1 MKTISFQQTTKRSSR
16 IKFSGIF
23 GILLLSFLLA
33 IPSVQAQKPSD
44 SLIMATDGEVNASV
58 VDGNFLYL
66 AGGFNYIGKKIG
78 PVAFFLNGSSSPA
91 KGMPIFGNL
100 SPYWGGHDRIG
111 TVLPDGA
118 GGWFMAGY
126 FYRVNGNS
134 KTHNMLVHVLP
145 DHTIDNSWDLKWEP
159 GGNIN
164 VLKRENN
171 YLYIGGTM
179 SIKDASGNM
188 HAYVCRVD
196 MQTKQVDPVWNPQFT
211 GASKIEKIEIGHD
224 KVFLS
229 GWVGAMDGY
238 TQDAL
243 AVVDKVQGKRI
254 PFPTTSDVNTMKL
267 MGDTLLIGQSNM
279 YWSKYPDGFGYIAK
293 GIALLNKQTD
303 IPIHPTVEAKLYTA
317 IPDGSTGWYVAGQ
330 YGKDGVYHLDKDMQN
345 IATFKQENLTSF
357 FTPSRLLL
365 AGNKLYVYGY
375 DRQKPIVIDGK
386 TYQFLYRLD
395 ATTGK
400 LDTTFHPG
408 LDADA
413 RSMAVKGDTLFI
425 GGAFDTVAGEFR
437 PGLAALNAT
446 TGALL
451 PWKPEINFDNFNAG
465 YTGPERVITSLLLR
479 NDTLYVAGKFQV
491 PAPQFT
497 KGGTGIYGLVRYN
510 MQTGDLDTTF
520 HIHTSYY
527 DNPLFTDMAFD
538 GNKMY
543 LTGFFNLNLGTVH
556 VINAGLLY
564 LSTQVL
570 HPVNSALSFSQSGN
584 FDTPQVTVNHDIVYF
599 WNMGA
604 TNTVTGESRPNFVSL
619 NTSDNNFTT
628 WNPQPNNQVDAF
640 AENNGEMLLSGDFYF
655 LKHYQNNFGGINTST
670 LEYIKL
676 PNLYTIYDMAVSDK
690 YIFLGGDFT
699 YYKDSVV
706 NGLCRLKRNDLSF
719 TSFHHGIMNNNSR
732 AAVGSLSLGTNGL
745 YVVGYYSGMFNL
757 VNGAPRQN
765 ICLLDPETAH
775 LKAWNPP
782 PFNGKV
788 YRVFSFG
795 DDAVMAGEFSLMPAW
810 QRTGLAKLDL
820 TTDSL
825 TSWNPILSGSYPHV
839 YSLLVSG
846 DTVYLGGKGIYKING
861 KEANELSAVS
871 ASSGTLLTG
880 FIPVKIQGSWGDN
893 VVNVLAKQGKYL
905 YAAGDFKK
913 VNDTSRNC
921 IVKLNAATGKV
932 QNWNPKLD
940 AGWNPVQAIL
950 PAGNDIYIGG
960 KSLQIENDTREGVM
974 IKVKSTTGTL
984 EKLYR
989 AISSGST
996 IRSLAINDSGTLAA
1010 AVNLSKG
1017 LYLLDKTRDSLIPVK
1032 NQPEFNDGLSK
1043 ISSRGNIFLSA
1054 GNGMKEFGSYTDKP
1068 GFMVYNPDK
1077 DTVIT
1082 SFSTPVMQGNINT
1095 FAANNHLLVFA
1106 GSFAGMNTQ
1115 ITNSN
1120 IAFMQMPEL
1129 VIKPTVTRWSPH
1141 KANTTDLFAV
1151 TVYGSGFSASSQV
1164 ILSLNSKSN
1173 LADSLS
1179 VTDNRIIAWFNG
1191 TNFTPGNWDLQVKVN
1206 DNLTQNFAKA
1216 VNMVKAKTADVWVDW
1231 IGRNRILANKPG
1243 TYYVLFGNKGDQDA
1257 YGVYL
1262 YVATDDGQTVQFPDY
1277 VKPPKSNLVN
1287 WDTIPHYVES
1297 DYFLGEPFKGRI
1309 YTVFLPYL
1317 PKGYE
1322 GSFKLTIASKSAN
1335 HHLRVAISKPI
1346 FKNFSEL
1353 TDNGTKSANGL
1364 GYSFASC
1371 VYSVVGL
1378 FANLT
1383 PGIECIKAALDNTIV
1398 AAIDKHEHNESIQAE
1413 DVAYAIGM
1421 TALGCIPGEAVL
1433 STGWKIA
1440 KGMASMYSAGSDAGG
1455 TVSACGGFLDSLK
1468 KLYPDVLAVGSLD
1481 PNGKFGPQGTNAS
1494 PYVRSDKPYS
1504 YMVSFEN
1511 DSTATAPAQR
1521 VIITDTL
1528 DKSVFDLSTF
1538 KAVGFGFGDTTYQ
1551 FKKSD
1556 GDTVNIDLRPDKQA
1570 IVQVYYQLDK
1580 NSGILT
1586 WTFQT
1591 LDPNTYQPVEGVYDG
1606 FLPPDKKS
1614 PEGEGNILYSISPL
1628 AGLTE
1633 GTEIKNS
1640 ANIVFDWNNAIPT
1653 DTWKNV
1659 TDNIA
1664 PESAVEALPEYEV
1677 DKDFTVKWNGSDAG
1691 SGIFSYTVFV
1701 SENDSAYYP
1710 WITDTHDT
1718 SAVFSGDAG
1727 VTYKFYT
1734 VASDS
1739 AGNKEAAP
1747 GSYDAKTRVSGTG
1760 IDKFGEGDKMQFRLF
1775 PNPAKDQLSVNF
1787 YLPESSEIRL
1797 DVISLCGRPVIKPV
1811 KTQGMR
1817 GTNKTVL
1824 DISRLPAGYYFVRI
1838 LTKYGV
1844 QTRKVVVQ

>member
-1 MKTISFQQTTKRSSR
+1 MKAISFQQTTKRNTLLSLPPT
-16 IKFSGIF
+16 IGL
-23 GILLLSFLLA
+23 LLLSFLLT

-44 SLIMATDGEVNASV
+44 SLILATDGEINTSV

-66 AGGFNYIGKKIG
+66 AGGFNYIGKKTG

-91 KGMPIFGNL
+91 KGMPIFGDL
-100 SPYWGGHDRIG
+100 RPDWGASDRINA
-111 TVLPDGA
+111 VLPDGA
-118 GGWFMAGY
+118 GGWFMAGH

-134 KTHNMLVHVLP
+134 KTHNKLVHVLP
-145 DHTIDNSWDLKWEP
+145 DKTIDNNWDLNWES
-159 GGNIN
+159 GGHIN
-164 VLKRENN
+164 VLKKDGHF
-171 YLYIGGTM
+171 LYVGGTM

-196 MQTKQVDPVWNPQFT
+196 LQTKQVDPVWNPQFT
-211 GASKIEKIEIGHD
+211 GASRIEKIEIGSD
-224 KVFLS
+224 KVILS
-229 GWVGAMDGY
+229 GWVDKVDGY
-238 TQDAL
+238 QQDAL
-243 AVVDKVQGKRI
+243 VILDKVTGKRLS
-254 PFPTTSDVNTMKL
+254 FPTTSSVTSLKL
-267 MGDTLLIGQSNM
+267 MGDTLLIGQPSM
-279 YWSKYPDGFGYIAK
+279 YWSKYPDGFGYIVN
-293 GIALLNKQTD
+293 GLALLDKDNDFPKSPQ
-303 IPIHPTVEAKLYTA
+303 PIAANFYATV
-317 IPDGSTGWYVAGQ
+317 PDGSGGWYAAGH
-330 YGKDGVYHLDKDMQN
+330 YNRDGIFHFDKD
-345 IATFKQENLTSF
+345 FKEVTGFSENLITSVGL
-357 FTPSRLLL
+357 FTRLLL
-365 AGNKLYVYGY
+365 HGNSLYVARGLKSVDVNGTSITSVYKLNAATGE
-375 DRQKPIVIDGK
+375 ID
-386 TYQFLYRLD
+386 
-395 ATTGK
+395 TG
-400 LDTTFHPG
+400 FHPNPNG
-408 LDADA
+408 DVKTVLA
-413 RSMAVKGDTLFI
+413 KGDTLFI
-425 GGAFDTVAGEFR
+425 GGTFDTVAGEFR

-451 PWKPEINFDNFNAG
+451 PWKPEINFDNFEAG
-465 YTGPERVITSLLLR
+465 YTGPERFINSLLLK

-497 KGGTGIYGLVRYN
+497 EGGTGIYGLVRYN
-510 MQTGDLDTTF
+510 LQTGDLDTTF
-520 HIHTSYY
+520 HIHTSYHS
-527 DNPLFTDMAFD
+527 NPLLTGMAFH
-538 GNKMY
+538 GNQLY
-543 LTGFFNLNLGTVH
+543 LVGSFNLTRNE
-556 VINAGLLY
+556 ISIKNAGIIN
-564 LSTQVL
+564 LSTKKL
-570 HPVNSALSFSQSGN
+570 SPVNPDLAFSGSSN
-584 FDTPQVTVNHDIVYF
+584 LPQVAVVNNHIYF
-599 WNMGA
+599 WGIGA
-604 TNTVTGESRPNFVSL
+604 TRVSTGEKREYFVSL
-619 NTSDNNFTT
+619 NGADNSFTD
-628 WNPQPNNQVDAF
+628 WNPLPSYNVNSF
-640 AENNGEMLLSGDFYF
+640 SEYGGKLLLSGDFYF
-655 LKHYQNNFGGINTST
+655 LKHYPNNFGGIDLRTGKYVNFPNIKTVYT
-670 LEYIKL
+670 LAA
-676 PNLYTIYDMAVSDK
+676 TDK

-719 TSFHHGIMNNNSR
+719 TSFHHGIMNNTSK
-732 AAVGSLSLGTNGL
+732 AAVGSLSFGTNGL
-745 YVVGYYSGMFNL
+745 YVVGYYSNMFNL

-795 DDAVMAGEFSLMPAW
+795 KDAVIAGEFSLMPAW
-810 QRTGLAKLDL
+810 QRTGLAKIDL
-820 TTDSL
+820 TNDSL
-825 TSWNPILSGSYPHV
+825 TSWNPVLSGYYPHV

-846 DTVYLGGKGIYKING
+846 DTVYLGGDGIGKING
-861 KEANELSAVS
+861 KEAADLSAVS

-880 FIPVKIQGSWGDN
+880 FAPVKIRGGYGDN

-913 VNDTSRNC
+913 VNDTSHNC
-921 IVKLNAATGKV
+921 IVKLNAATGKI
-932 QNWNPKLD
+932 QSWDPKLD

-950 PAGNDIYIGG
+950 PVGNDIYIGG
-960 KSLQIENDTREGVM
+960 KSLQIENDARKGFL

-989 AISSGST
+989 AIFSNST
-996 IRSLAINDSGTLAA
+996 IRSLAINDNGTLAA
-1010 AVNLSKG
+1010 AVNQSKG

-1032 NQPEFNDGLSK
+1032 NLPEFNDGLSK
-1043 ISSRGNIFLSA
+1043 ISSRGNLFFSA
-1054 GNGMKEFGSYTDKP
+1054 GNGKKEFGSYTDKP
-1068 GFMVYNPDK
+1068 GFLVYSPDK

-1095 FAANNHLLVFA
+1095 FATNNNTLIFA
-1106 GSFAGMNTQ
+1106 GAFAGMNTQ

-1151 TVYGSGFSASSQV
+1151 TVYGSGFSDNSQV
-1164 ILSLNSKSN
+1164 KLILNSKSN

-1191 TNFTPGNWDLQVKVN
+1191 TDFTPGDWDLQVKVN

-1216 VNMVKAKTADVWVDW
+1216 VNMFKAKAANVWVDW

-1262 YVATDDGQTVQFPDY
+1262 YVATDDGQTVQFPEY
-1277 VKPPKSNLVN
+1277 VKPPKSDLVD
-1287 WDTIPHYVES
+1287 WDTIPHYIES
-1297 DYFLGEPFKGRI
+1297 DYFLGEPFKGRV

-1322 GSFKLTIASKSAN
+1322 GSFKLTIASKSAT

-1364 GYSFASC
+1364 GYSFVSC
-1371 VYSVVGL
+1371 MYSVAGL
-1378 FANLT
+1378 FADLT

-1421 TALGCIPGEAVL
+1421 TALGCIPGEAAL

-1440 KGMASMYSAGSDAGG
+1440 KGLASMYSSGSDASGA
-1455 TVSACGGFLDSLK
+1455 VSACGGFLDHLK
-1468 KLYPDVLAVGSLD
+1468 KLYPDVVAVSSLD
-1481 PNGKFGPQGTNAS
+1481 PNGKFGPQGANAS

-1570 IVQVYYQLDK
+1570 IVQVYYRLDK

-1640 ANIVFDWNNAIPT
+1640 AHIVFDWNNAIPT

-1677 DKDFTVKWNGSDAG
+1677 DKDFTVKWKGSDAG

-1739 AGNKEAAP
+1739 AGNKEATP
-1747 GSYDAKTRVSGTG
+1747 GIYDAKTRVSGTG
-1760 IDKFGEGDKMQFRLF
+1760 IDKFGEGNKMQFRLF
-1775 PNPAKDQLSVNF
+1775 PNPAKDKLSVNF

-1797 DVISLCGRPVIKPV
+1797 DIISLCGRPVMKPV

-1817 GTNKTVL
+1817 GINKTVL

-1838 LTKYGV
+1838 LTRYGV